1 MSKEKIYV
9 PPLKIQGI
17 KTKLIPIIKETV
29 KIDED
34 TVWIEPF
41 MGSGVVGFNI
51 APQKA
56 IFADTNPYIIQFYND
71 IKKGVINSD
80 IVRGFLEEE
89 GRKLE
94 EGDDTYYYEVRERF
108 NKNHNS
114 LDFLFLNRSCFNG
127 MMRFNR
133 NGTFNVPYGHKPKR
147 FAKAHITKIVNQIK
161 YIEEQ
166 LKNKNWV
173 FICQSFEKTIEM
185 SKDYEKAF
193 IYCDPPY
200 LGRNADYYDGWN
212 EEKEVQLKEALIVS
226 KKQFM
231 VSTWDYNQYRKNEYL
246 EKIWNFCEKVNI
258 EHFYHIGAKENN
270 RTPIIEALLLNYNIM

>member
-56 IFADTNPYIIQFYND
+56 IFADTNPYII
-71 IKKGVINSD
+71 
-80 IVRGFLEEE
+80 
-89 GRKLE
+89 
-94 EGDDTYYYEVRERF
+94 
-108 NKNHNS
+108 KN
-114 LDFLFLNRSCFNG
+114 R
-127 MMRFNR
+127 
-133 NGTFNVPYGHKPKR
+133 
-147 FAKAHITKIVNQIK
+147 
-161 YIEEQ
+161 
-166 LKNKNWV
+166 V

-200 LGRNADYYDGWN
+200 LGRNANYYDGWN